1 MRIREAESNMN
12 TEQQIMEVAEE
23 LFLSKGFAMTTTTEI
38 ARRVGC
44 NQALVHYYF
53 RTKDNLFEKLFEK
66 KFTILTSAISS
77 DSVKNCG
84 LKEKVEA
91 IIVTHLDVIIAN
103 PKLPFLIINEL
114 TTNPARFENIIGK
127 LRESSLIIL
136 GNLEKELEIEIKKGN
151 IRDISA
157 FDLLLNI
164 LSLNIFMFLA
174 KPLLLGVRNLTP
186 TEFDSFVQKRRQE
199 IIETVWGGI
208 CIKK

>member
-1 MRIREAESNMN
+1 MA
-12 TEQQIMEVAEE
+12 VAEE

-38 ARRVGC
+38 ARKVGC

-66 KFTILTSAISS
+66 KFAILTSSISS
-77 DSVKNCG
+77 DPVKNSG
-84 LKEKVEA
+84 LKGKIEG
-91 IIVTHLDVIIAN
+91 IINKHLDVIIAN

-114 TTNPARFENIIGK
+114 TTNPARFENIISK

-136 GNLEKELEIEIKKGN
+136 ENLEKDLEIEIKKGT
-151 IRDISA
+151 IRDIAA
-157 FDLLLNI
+157 FDLLFNI

-174 KPLLLGVRNLTP
+174 KPLLLGVRNLTQA
-186 TEFDSFVQKRRQE
+186 EFDSFVVKRRQE
-199 IIETVWGGI
+199 ILQTVWGGI

>member
-1 MRIREAESNMN
+1 MN
-12 TEQQIMEVAEE
+12 AEQQIMEVAEE

-77 DSVKNCG
+77 DSLKNSG
-84 LKEKVEA
+84 LKEKIEA
-91 IIVTHLDVIIAN
+91 IINKHLDIIIAN

-114 TTNPARFENIIGK
+114 TTNPARFENIIAK
-127 LRESSLIIL
+127 LRESAQIIL
-136 GNLEKELEIEIKKGN
+136 GNLEKELEIEIKKGT
-151 IRDISA
+151 IRQISA

-174 KPLLLGVRNLTP
+174 KPLLLGARNMTP
-186 TEFDSFVQKRRQE
+186 DEFDSFVQMRRQE
-199 IIETVWGGI
+199 TIKTIWGGI
-208 CIKK
+208 CIKE